1 MLWFA
6 HGPQPTAPPRTIPL
20 LLTKITQRGYSTGS
34 GDALLL
40 HSENRR
46 GSTAAV
52 HLLQRVVP
60 EHVSPVDFRF
70 GHFFKSSMLMY
81 LMQRLLL
88 FLCAS
93 MLFITLPADEAPLP
107 SVSAHRPGVQR
118 RWRGAGRSLGAG
130 ERLARGLPH
139 RRGRPLPSVTAP
151 WHAHPASNGHGTQA
165 AGAASDDHRGQ
176 PASRFQPH
184 ALAGAAHKARGG
196 WRDLEQSANGRGRRD
211 DSRAGRADAR
221 RTEHY
226 ATGYQ
231 RADYGGSGNKRG
243 DGEVCFENI
252 S

>member
-70 GHFFKSSMLMY
+70 GHFFK
-81 LMQRLLL
+81 LLNAHVPYATI
-88 FLCAS
+88 AS
-93 MLFITLPADEAPLP
+93 LSLRQHAVRHALRRRSALP

-130 ERLARGLPH
+130 ERLALGLPH

-151 WHAHPASNGHGTQA
+151 RHAHPASNGHGTQA
-165 AGAASDDHRGQ
+165 AGATSDDHRGQ
-176 PASRFQPH
+176 PAARFQPH
-184 ALAGAAHKARGG
+184 SLAGATLRSHRHG
-196 WRDLEQSANGRGRRD
+196 
-211 DSRAGRADAR
+211 
-221 RTEHY
+221 
-226 ATGYQ
+226 
-231 RADYGGSGNKRG
+231 
-243 DGEVCFENI
+243 
-252 S
+252 